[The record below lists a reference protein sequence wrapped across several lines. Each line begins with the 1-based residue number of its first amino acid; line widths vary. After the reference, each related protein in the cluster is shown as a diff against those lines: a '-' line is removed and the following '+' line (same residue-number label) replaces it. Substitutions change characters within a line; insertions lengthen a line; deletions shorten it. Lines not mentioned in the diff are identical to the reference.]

1 MNKKNSGFSLVELIV
16 VIAIMAVL
24 VGVLAPA
31 YLKYVEKSR
40 KSADL
45 DTLDGLVKAAETVCT
60 DDDYEDLVSTGN
72 VFTITNTTGTVTFKV
87 TSSSSASKTA
97 DQAWSEVANAKSGSI
112 NLKSKVAKKGTD
124 ILAGTLQDSGAIKWE
139 VSKASGILGDST
151 AKNFKNK
158 LNNT

>member
-87 TSSSSASKTA
+87 TSSSSGTKDA
-97 DQAWSEVANAKSGSI
+97 DTAWSEVANAKSGSI
-112 NLKSKVAKKGTD
+112 NLKSKVAKKGND

-139 VSKASGILGDST
+139 VTKASGILGDST